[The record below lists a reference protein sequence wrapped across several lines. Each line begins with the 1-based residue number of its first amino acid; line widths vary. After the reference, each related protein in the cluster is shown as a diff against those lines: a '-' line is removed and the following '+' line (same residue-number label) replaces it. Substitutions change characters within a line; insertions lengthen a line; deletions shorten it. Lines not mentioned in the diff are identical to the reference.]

1 MRWLVSGGGRSLG
14 ADRGLVVDR
23 GGGYVLLAVYRWI
36 TVVIEVVSV
45 VVICSPM
52 VDGWWRV
59 LPPIGRSGSS
69 VWSWLLLLVS
79 WILAVWVL
87 GAVLWLLSTVVCNV
101 LVYNLSLLVVPIVL
115 GCVSRSV
122 SRVVPSWLD
131 VVGVALSVVGLSL
144 WWWSSV
150 CA

>member
-1 MRWLVSGGGRSLG
+1 
-14 ADRGLVVDR
+14 
-23 GGGYVLLAVYRWI
+23 VLLAVYRWI
-36 TVVIEVVSV
+36 TVFIEVVSV
-45 VVICSPM
+45 AVICFPM

-69 VWSWLLLLVS
+69 VRSRLLSLVS

-87 GAVLWLLSTVVCNV
+87 WAVLWLLLIVVCSV
-101 LVYNLSLLVVPIVL
+101 VVSNLSLLVVPVVL

-131 VVGVALSVVGLSL
+131 VVCVALCVVGLSSWWWSL
-144 WWWSSV
+144 WWWSSWWWSSV
-150 CA
+150 CAWCDQGGCGLVWWGVV